1 MLEMYFSFVRVELY
15 VTVLIATDFYLGAG
29 GAEYGRRMSHL
40 VGYVHGYA
48 FCLRGSKKEEVVV
61 EEELRVNLLHICR
74 LMPEK

>member
-40 VGYVHGYA
+40 AGYVYEYA
-48 FCLRGSKKEEVVV
+48 CMYTYR
-61 EEELRVNLLHICR
+61 RYWVNNENNAFVFETGIEN
-74 LMPEK
+74 EKRDCA